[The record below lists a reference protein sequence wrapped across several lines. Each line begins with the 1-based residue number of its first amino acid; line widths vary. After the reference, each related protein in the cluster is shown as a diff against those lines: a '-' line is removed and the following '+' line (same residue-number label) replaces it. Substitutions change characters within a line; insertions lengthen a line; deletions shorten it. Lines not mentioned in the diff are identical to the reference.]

1 MSATHA
7 NHSNLTATPVLYLAL
22 ELSGNSWKLAFTVGL
37 GQKPRLRNIPA
48 RNTAALLQEIQKA
61 KARFEL
67 TEDAPVVSCYEAG
80 RDGFWLHR
88 FLVHHGIDNRV
99 VDSASIEVNRR
110 QRRAKSDALDATKL
124 VEMLIRWRNGES
136 RVWRII
142 NVPTVEDE
150 DRRQRHRELIEL
162 KAQRT
167 EHTNR
172 IKGLLAALG
181 LSVVVDAKLPQRLEG
196 LRQWDGAPLPSNLR
210 ERILRE
216 FARWQQVDEQIRALE
231 NQQRRAV
238 RDDTEPDVELVRR
251 LLNLKGIGPVGA
263 WILVR
268 EVFSW
273 RQIKNRR
280 ELAAL
285 AGLTPTPYSSGESQR
300 EQGISK
306 AGNRRVRW
314 ILIELAW
321 GWLHYQPQSA
331 LSRWYERRFG
341 SGNAR
346 ARKVGIVAL
355 ARKLLIALWKY
366 LEHEE
371 VPEGAT
377 LTPWEKKLNGR
388 LPALGVGS

>member
-1 MSATHA
+1 
-7 NHSNLTATPVLYLAL
+7 
-22 ELSGNSWKLAFTVGL
+22 
-37 GQKPRLRNIPA
+37 
-48 RNTAALLQEIQKA
+48 
-61 KARFEL
+61 
-67 TEDAPVVSCYEAG
+67 
-80 RDGFWLHR
+80 
-88 FLVHHGIDNRV
+88 
-99 VDSASIEVNRR
+99 
-110 QRRAKSDALDATKL
+110 
-124 VEMLIRWRNGES
+124 
-136 RVWRII
+136 
-142 NVPTVEDE
+142 
-150 DRRQRHRELIEL
+150 
-162 KAQRT
+162 
-167 EHTNR
+167 
-172 IKGLLAALG
+172 
-181 LSVVVDAKLPQRLEG
+181 
-196 LRQWDGAPLPSNLR
+196 
-210 ERILRE
+210 
-216 FARWQQVDEQIRALE
+216 LE

-268 EVFSW
+268 EIFSW
-273 RQIKNRR
+273 RGIKNRR

-285 AGLTPTPYSSGESQR
+285 AGLTPTPYSSGDSHR

-341 SGNAR
+341 AGNAR

-366 LEHEE
+366 LEHGE

-377 LTPWEKKLNGR
+377 TTPWEKKLNGR
-388 LPALGVGS
+388 LPALGVAS